1 MTGEVKRRV
10 YGRRFGRKLRDSQ
23 KDLLAQV
30 MPKVRVPALVPGA
43 RLDPASLFET
53 PKHDFWLEIGFGG
66 GEHLVWQ
73 ADQNPDV
80 GLIGA
85 EPFLNGV
92 VSGLG
97 HIHREQVTNVRVWP
111 DDARPL
117 MDALP
122 DGCLG
127 RAFILFPDPW
137 PKKRHNNRRFVQ
149 KENLDSLARLLRP
162 GAELRMASDDQDY
175 VAWMLAETTPHP
187 AFAWLAE
194 GPSDWRE
201 RPRDWPATRYEEK
214 ARAKGINPSFLRFR
228 RREAI

>member
-23 KDLLAQV
+23 KELLAEV
-30 MPKVRVPALVPGA
+30 MPKVRVPVLEPGA
-43 RLDPASLFET
+43 RLDPASLFDA
-53 PKHDFWLEIGFGG
+53 PKRDFWLEIGFGG

-122 DGCLG
+122 DACLG

-137 PKKRHNNRRFVQ
+137 PKKRHNSRRFVQ

>member
-1 MTGEVKRRV
+1 VTGEVKRRV

-23 KDLLAQV
+23 KDLLAEV
-30 MPKVRVPALVPGA
+30 MPKVRVPALEPGA
-43 RLDPASLFET
+43 RLDPASLFDT
-53 PKHDFWLEIGFGG
+53 PKRDFWLEIGFGG

-122 DGCLG
+122 EGCLG

-149 KENLDSLARLLRP
+149 KENLDSLARLLRF

-214 ARAKGINPSFLRFR
+214 ARAKGIQPSFLRFR
-228 RREAI
+228 RRETI

>member
-23 KDLLAQV
+23 KELLTDV
-30 MPKVRVPALVPGA
+30 LPKVRVPAITPGA
-43 RLDPASLFET
+43 RLDPASLFDT
-53 PKHDFWLEIGFGG
+53 PKRDFWLEIGFGG

-122 DGCLG
+122 EGCLG

-137 PKKRHNNRRFVQ
+137 PKKRHNSRRFVQ

-214 ARAKGINPSFLRFR
+214 ARAKGIQPSFLRFQR
-228 RREAI
+228 CETI

>member
-23 KDLLAQV
+23 KELLAEV
-30 MPKVRVPALVPGA
+30 MPKVRVPVLEPGA
-43 RLDPASLFET
+43 RLDPARLFET
-53 PKHDFWLEIGFGG
+53 PKRDFWLEIGFGG

-137 PKKRHNNRRFVQ
+137 PKKRHNSRRFVQ

-214 ARAKGINPSFLRFR
+214 ARAKGIHPSFLRFQR
-228 RREAI
+228 RAMI

>member
-23 KDLLAQV
+23 KELLTDV
-30 MPKVRVPALVPGA
+30 LPKVRVPAIAPGA
-43 RLDPASLFET
+43 RLSPASLFET
-53 PKHDFWLEIGFGG
+53 PKRDFWLEIGFGG

-137 PKKRHNNRRFVQ
+137 PKKRHNSRRFVQ

-214 ARAKGINPSFLRFR
+214 ARAKGIQPSFLRFQ
-228 RREAI
+228 RRETI

>member
-1 MTGEVKRRV
+1 MAEEVKRRV

-23 KDLLAQV
+23 KDLLADV
-30 MPKVRVPALVPGA
+30 LPKVRVPTLTPGA
-43 RLDPASLFET
+43 VLDPANLFAA
-53 PKHDFWLEIGFGG
+53 PKRDFWLEIGFGG
-66 GEHLVWQ
+66 GEHLAWQ
-73 ADQNPDV
+73 AAHHPD
-80 GLIGA
+80 IGIIGC

-92 VSGLG
+92 VSALG
-97 HIHREQVTNVRVWP
+97 HLHRHALENARVWP

-122 DGCLG
+122 DACLG

-137 PKKRHNNRRFVQ
+137 PKKRHNSRRFVQ
-149 KENLDSLARLLRP
+149 KENLDTLARLLRP
-162 GAELRMASDDQDY
+162 GAELRMASDDTDY

-201 RPRDWPATRYEEK
+201 RPEDWPATRYEEK
-214 ARAKGINPSFLRFR
+214 ARAKGIKPSFLRFVR
-228 RREAI
+228 RDAN

>member
-23 KDLLAQV
+23 KELLAEV
-30 MPKVRVPALVPGA
+30 MPKVRVPGLEPGA
-43 RLDPASLFET
+43 RLDPASLFDG
-53 PKHDFWLEIGFGG
+53 PKRDFWLEIGFGG

-137 PKKRHNNRRFVQ
+137 PKKRHNSRRFVQ

-214 ARAKGINPSFLRFR
+214 ARAKGIKPSFLRFR
-228 RREAI
+228 RRETI

>member
-23 KDLLAQV
+23 KELLAEV
-30 MPKVRVPALVPGA
+30 MPKVRVPALEPGG
-43 RLDPASLFET
+43 RLDPASLFDT
-53 PKHDFWLEIGFGG
+53 PKRDFWLEIGFGG

-97 HIHREQVTNVRVWP
+97 HIHREQVMNVRVWP

-122 DGCLG
+122 EGCIG

-214 ARAKGINPSFLRFR
+214 ARAKGIQPSFLRFR
-228 RREAI
+228 RRETN

>member
-1 MTGEVKRRV
+1 MTSEVKRRV

-23 KDLLAQV
+23 KELLAEV
-30 MPKVRVPALVPGA
+30 MPKVRVPVLEPGA

-53 PKHDFWLEIGFGG
+53 PKRDFWLEIGFGG

-137 PKKRHNNRRFVQ
+137 PKKRHNSRRFVQ

-228 RREAI
+228 RRETI

>member
-1 MTGEVKRRV
+1 VTGEVKRRV

-23 KDLLAQV
+23 KELLAEV
-30 MPKVRVPALVPGA
+30 MPKVRVPSLEPGA

-53 PKHDFWLEIGFGG
+53 PKRDFWLEIGFGG

-137 PKKRHNNRRFVQ
+137 PKKRHNSRRFVQ

-194 GPSDWRE
+194 GPDDWRE

-228 RREAI
+228 RRETI

>member
-1 MTGEVKRRV
+1 MTSEVKRRV

-23 KDLLAQV
+23 KELLAEV
-30 MPKVRVPALVPGA
+30 MPKVRVPAFEPGA
-43 RLDPASLFET
+43 RLDPASLFDT
-53 PKHDFWLEIGFGG
+53 PKRDFWLEIGFGG

-73 ADQNPDV
+73 ANQNPDV

-122 DGCLG
+122 EGCIG

-214 ARAKGINPSFLRFR
+214 ARAKGIQPSFLRFR
-228 RREAI
+228 RRETI

>member
-23 KDLLAQV
+23 KELLAEV
-30 MPKVRVPALVPGA
+30 MPKVRVPSLEPGA

-53 PKHDFWLEIGFGG
+53 PKRDFWLEIGFGG

-137 PKKRHNNRRFVQ
+137 PKKRHNSRRFVQ

-194 GPSDWRE
+194 GPDDWRE

-228 RREAI
+228 RRETI